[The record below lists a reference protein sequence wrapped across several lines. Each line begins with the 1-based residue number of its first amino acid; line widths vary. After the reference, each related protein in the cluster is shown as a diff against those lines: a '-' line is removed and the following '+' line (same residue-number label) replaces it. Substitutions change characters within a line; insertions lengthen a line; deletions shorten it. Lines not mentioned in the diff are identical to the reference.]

1 MAIADTVWGRLG
13 RFNAPD
19 RNRRGSGHFRRMRRR
34 APATMLRWL
43 RIVIYWLLTAIA
55 TVLDSAEAAA
65 LRLVPYLVAGARG
78 LALCAWWLARGSAA
92 VVFEFALLGFV
103 LLLSIGALLR
113 YTWRPTVWLTPD

>member
-1 MAIADTVWGRLG
+1 MAIADTVWGRLA
-13 RFNAPD
+13 RINAPD

-65 LRLVPYLVAGARG
+65 LWLVPYLVAGARA
-78 LALCAWWLARGSAA
+78 LALCAWWLARARAA
-92 VVFEFALLGFV
+92 GVSELGM
-103 LLLSIGALLR
+103 A
-113 YTWRPTVWLTPD
+113 